1 MITGIELIKTNRTE
15 TVRSFYLL
23 KIRLSPQHFQ
33 LILCFQKISIIAFY
47 RQNIINFA
55 DKVVVVTLGADN
67 VAVNEV
73 RYTFVYDCIIKA
85 VRIFC

>member
-33 LILCFQKISIIAFY
+33 LISCFQKISIVAFY

-55 DKVVVVTLGADN
+55 DKVLVVTLGADN

-73 RYTFVYDCIIKA
+73 CYVFVYDCIFKA
-85 VRIFC
+85 IRIFC

>member
-1 MITGIELIKTNRTE
+1 MIIGIELIKTNRTE

-33 LILCFQKISIIAFY
+33 LISCFQKIRIVAFY

-55 DKVVVVTLGADN
+55 DKVLVVTLGADN

-73 RYTFVYDCIIKA
+73 CYVFMYDCIFKA

>member
-33 LILCFQKISIIAFY
+33 FISCFQKISIVAFY

-55 DKVVVVTLGADN
+55 DKVLVVTLGADN
-67 VAVNEV
+67 VAVNKV
-73 RYTFVYDCIIKA
+73 CYVFVYD
-85 VRIFC
+85 